1 MEIKQIETFLSYYEK
16 TRLATIKV
24 IEVIPRD
31 KLDWA
36 YLPGKFTIADIV
48 RHIAAI
54 ERNVF
59 GEVAL
64 GNKPNYKGCR
74 KDLADGYENM
84 LSYFNEMHAQTI
96 AILKPLSDDSLKR
109 RIKSLD
115 GSEVELG
122 NFLRALVLHEIHHR
136 AALCIYL
143 NLLGVVTPP
152 ILGLMEEQVIELSKQ
167 K

>member
-1 MEIKQIETFLSYYEK
+1 MEITQIETFLSYYKK

-24 IEVIPRD
+24 IEVIPHD

-64 GNKPNYKGCR
+64 GNKPKYKGCK
-74 KDLADGYENM
+74 KDLANGYDNIV
-84 LSYFNEMHAQTI
+84 SYFNEMHAQTI
-96 AILKPLSDDSLKR
+96 EILKSLNDDSLKVK
-109 RIKSLD
+109 IKSLD
-115 GSEVELG
+115 GTEVELG

-136 AALCIYL
+136 ATLCIYL
-143 NLLGVVTPP
+143 NLIGVETPP
-152 ILGLMEEQVIELSKQ
+152 ILGLMEEQVIELSK
-167 K
+167 